1 MFDNH
6 PNLQPRMR
14 AILLDWLNEV
24 CEVYKLHRETFHLT
38 VDYVDRYLSN
48 TEDVQKGR
56 LQLIGI
62 TCLFIAAKVEEVY
75 PPKIGEFAYVTD
87 GACTTDEILL
97 EELLIL
103 KILSWSI
110 TPITINSWL
119 NVYMQ
124 LASEGRSAKR
134 RLIGESDVG
143 ANALRGYTFVFPQYS
158 SLEFVICG
166 QLIDLAVLHV
176 DVNMYPYSAV
186 AAAAMAHAFSKE
198 VGTRVSG
205 YSWESLSPCYAW
217 LAPMVGVV
225 RAGGAVCVVRG
236 GDGEFVQRGAG
247 LDLICPDLNLDE
259 SHRIQSH
266 NVTLDMFDKVYQIMV
281 EQSTSQTETAGPS
294 QDTEHIY
301 PPTPPQSDHKS
312 PKTPSTKTPSTRHLS
327 PVPESRRLSE
337 E

>member
-1 MFDNH
+1 MF
-6 PNLQPRMR
+6 P
-14 AILLDWLNEV
+14 
-24 CEVYKLHRETFHLT
+24 
-38 VDYVDRYLSN
+38 
-48 TEDVQKGR
+48 
-56 LQLIGI
+56 GI

-134 RLIGESDVG
+134 RLLGESDVG

-176 DVNMYPYSAV
+176 DVNQFPYSAV

-198 VGTRVSG
+198 LAIRVSG
-205 YSWESLSPCYAW
+205 EYNIIITLVIKNIHIIISKTTKIMLHKYQYFWVKS
-217 LAPMVGVV
+217 VGRV
-225 RAGGAVCVVRG
+225 
-236 GDGEFVQRGAG
+236 
-247 LDLICPDLNLDE
+247 
-259 SHRIQSH
+259 
-266 NVTLDMFDKVYQIMV
+266 
-281 EQSTSQTETAGPS
+281 
-294 QDTEHIY
+294 
-301 PPTPPQSDHKS
+301 
-312 PKTPSTKTPSTRHLS
+312 
-327 PVPESRRLSE
+327 
-337 E
+337 